1 MCVCVLGV
9 YSSFSSFFYFPEL
22 YLSCCFKI
30 SGNFTI
36 WFTYGSISI
45 VRFFIGLVQL
55 VLCFNIS
62 LFFNLILG
70 NGTLKIILSMSNIS
84 SSKYNLFFFFW
95 WKAGRVSEAHLNVF
109 MSWFFF
115 FWLLCFHFVHIIL
128 SWLFWKLSK
137 KLWVFSKFFW
147 FGELEFQSHSLK
159 VDRYWKLLCFFSS
172 QLVHSF
178 GFLAS
183 INKESILNILKRIS
197 RRFHS
202 PLKSPTWDTL
212 WYCHSTHTF
221 SHSLKLCFLSP

>member
-45 VRFFIGLVQL
+45 VRFFLGLVQL

-84 SSKYNLFFFFW
+84 SSKYNLFFFFFW

-115 FWLLCFHFVHIIL
+115 FDYYVSIL
-128 SWLFWKLSK
+128 SILFCHG
-137 KLWVFSKFFW
+137 FSGNSVK
-147 FGELEFQSHSLK
+147 
-159 VDRYWKLLCFFSS
+159 SS
-172 QLVHSF
+172 GYLVSSSD
-178 GFLAS
+178 LV
-183 INKESILNILKRIS
+183 NLNFNLI
-197 RRFHS
+197 
-202 PLKSPTWDTL
+202 P
-212 WYCHSTHTF
+212 
-221 SHSLKLCFLSP
+221 